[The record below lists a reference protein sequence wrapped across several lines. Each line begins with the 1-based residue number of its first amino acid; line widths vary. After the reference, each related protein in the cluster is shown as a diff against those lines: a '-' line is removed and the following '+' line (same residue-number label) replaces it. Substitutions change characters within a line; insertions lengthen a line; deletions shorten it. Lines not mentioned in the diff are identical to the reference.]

1 MVFKTWLQSIMQN
14 KQHVQ
19 PAKLNFKNFKDNLF
33 LSLYAWSKIPLIGFC
48 APRVLE
54 SNGSR
59 TVLKIGLGFR
69 TKNHLGAMYFG
80 ALAIGSELCIAM
92 LAVQK
97 IKESGQ
103 KIDFLFKDYKA
114 DFLKRAEGDV
124 HFICEEAQVVV
135 DQIEEAKTSTQR
147 INRTMTAYA
156 IVPSIN
162 PDEKIATFT
171 LTLSVKRRVP
181 KT

>member
-1 MVFKTWLQSIMQN
+1 MS
-14 KQHVQ
+14 
-19 PAKLNFKNFKDNLF
+19 KLNNSIQNFKQSLF

-48 APRVLE
+48 MPRVVE
-54 SNGSR
+54 MSNQK
-59 TVLKIGLGFR
+59 TVLKVALNYR

-97 IKESGQ
+97 IRESGL

-114 DFLKRAEGDV
+114 EFLKRAEGDV
-124 HFICEEAQVVV
+124 HFICEQVQVVI
-135 DQIEEAKTSTQR
+135 DQINEAKISTER

-156 IVPSIN
+156 IVPSISKT
-162 PDEKIATFT
+162 DKVATFE
-171 LTLSVKRRVP
+171 LTLSVKNRQ
-181 KT
+181 KIS

>member
-1 MVFKTWLQSIMQN
+1 MSKLQNFKT
-14 KQHVQ
+14 
-19 PAKLNFKNFKDNLF
+19 NLF

-48 APRVLE
+48 APRVIE
-54 SNGSR
+54 ATDQR
-59 TVLKIGLGFR
+59 TVLKVPLGFR

-92 LAVQK
+92 LAVKK
-97 IKESGQ
+97 IQESGL

-114 DFLKRAEGDV
+114 EFLRRAEGDV

-135 DQIEEAKTSTQR
+135 DQINEAKTSTER

-156 IVPSIN
+156 IVPSVSLT
-162 PDEKIATFT
+162 EKIATFE
-171 LTLSVKRRVP
+171 LTLSVKNRQK

>member
-1 MVFKTWLQSIMQN
+1 MSKLQ
-14 KQHVQ
+14 
-19 PAKLNFKNFKDNLF
+19 NFKNTLF

-48 APRVLE
+48 GPRIIE
-54 SNGSR
+54 ASDTR
-59 TVLKIGLGFR
+59 TVLKIPLGFR

-92 LAVQK
+92 LAVKK
-97 IKESGQ
+97 IQESGL

-124 HFICEEAQVVV
+124 HFICEQAQVVV
-135 DQIEEAKTSTQR
+135 DQINEAKTSSER

-156 IVPSIN
+156 IVPSVSAT
-162 PDEKIATFT
+162 EKIATFE
-171 LTLSVKRRVP
+171 LTLSVKNRQL
-181 KT
+181 KA